1 MNTHKQQGAV
11 LLVSLIMLVIITVI
25 GLASMRDT
33 TLQERMAANL
43 RDQQI
48 ALQTAEAALRAGER
62 RLLELFRTN
71 AGLVQIE
78 GSKDTPIQG
87 NTTSA
92 LSSATTPRYTL
103 SFLGHSRI
111 NNPVA
116 GEPIDE
122 GYLVRVTSE
131 GNGTLL
137 KPDNTNPSSTTTI
150 NSLVLVVPD
159 QLQDD

>member
-48 ALQTAEAALRAGER
+48 SLQAAEAALRAGER
-62 RLLELFRTN
+62 QLISLFHTN
-71 AGLVQIE
+71 AGLLQIE
-78 GSKDTPIQG
+78 ASKDHEIENISTPQV
-87 NTTSA
+87 NQ
-92 LSSATTPRYTL
+92 PRYSL
-103 SFLGHSRI
+103 RFLGHARI

-122 GYLVRVTSE
+122 GYLVRVKGE
-131 GNGTLL
+131 GAGTML
-137 KPDNTNPSSTTTI
+137 KTDNTTPSTTTTI
-150 NSLVLVVPD
+150 NTLVLVVPD